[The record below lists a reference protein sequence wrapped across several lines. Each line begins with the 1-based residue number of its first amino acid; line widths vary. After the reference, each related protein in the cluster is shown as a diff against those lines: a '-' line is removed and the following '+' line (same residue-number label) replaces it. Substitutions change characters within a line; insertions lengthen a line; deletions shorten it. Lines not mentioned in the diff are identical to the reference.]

1 MTVAV
6 WQRINLEE
14 RDFLQMGMFGNFENL
29 LVTGLVESAFELVQ
43 CFVFCEIH
51 LTDDPDNT

>member
-29 LVTGLVESAFELVQ
+29 LVTGLVENAFE
-43 CFVFCEIH
+43 
-51 LTDDPDNT
+51 